1 MAIYAYA
8 RVSTAGQELD
18 TQIEQ
23 FKTQGVE
30 LGNIFK
36 EKVTGTKK
44 DRPQLTELLNTIQ
57 AGDTVLITKIDRLA
71 RSIIDLKEIIEQ
83 IRGKGATV
91 SFLND
96 NLTFTPNSNN
106 ANSNLMLNMLAS
118 FAEFERDLIVSR
130 MEEGKAHAKRTNPN
144 YKEGRPKRK
153 LTDRYLRAIDVLKG
167 NSFRETEKIT
177 GLSKS
182 TLQRIKK
189 QYIAE
194 TGDKF

>member
-1 MAIYAYA
+1 MTKYGYA
-8 RVSTAGQELD
+8 RVSTARQELD
-18 TQIEQ
+18 SQVEQINAQ
-23 FKTQGVE
+23 DVE
-30 LGNIFK
+30 LDNIYK
-36 EKVTGTKK
+36 EKITGSKK
-44 DRPQLTELLNTIQ
+44 DRPQLINLLNTIQ

-83 IRGKGATV
+83 IRQKGVTV

-96 NLTFTPNSNN
+96 NLTFSPNSNN

-144 YKEGRPKRK
+144 YREGRPKRR
-153 LTDRYLRAIDVLKG
+153 LTDRYLRAVDVLKE
-167 NSFRETEKIT
+167 NSYAETEKIT

-189 QYIAE
+189 QYISE
-194 TGDKF
+194 TGNKF